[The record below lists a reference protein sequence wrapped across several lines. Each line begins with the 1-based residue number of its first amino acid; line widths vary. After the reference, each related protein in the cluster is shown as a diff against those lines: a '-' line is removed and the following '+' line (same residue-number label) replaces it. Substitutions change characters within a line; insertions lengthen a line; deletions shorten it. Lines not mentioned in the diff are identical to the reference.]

1 MLCFLYGPGE
11 PERYPAQLSMRSVHD
26 NKLVGFTVDGIAK
39 RIVLNTIFD
48 DQTPIEHTDVVFD
61 GVMDHFFRDTVMP
74 SIIFDIEPEDVAHVL
89 TLYLDEISTGHQ
101 RGGWP
106 SFFAS
111 EMSEMVTK
119 ISDADCTMSTI

>member
-1 MLCFLYGPGE
+1 
-11 PERYPAQLSMRSVHD
+11 
-26 NKLVGFTVDGIAK
+26 
-39 RIVLNTIFD
+39 
-48 DQTPIEHTDVVFD
+48 
-61 GVMDHFFRDTVMP
+61 MDHFFRDTVMP

-119 ISDADCTMSTI
+119 ISDADCTMSTIQSSCGIDGWVLARSMQIEPRNAG